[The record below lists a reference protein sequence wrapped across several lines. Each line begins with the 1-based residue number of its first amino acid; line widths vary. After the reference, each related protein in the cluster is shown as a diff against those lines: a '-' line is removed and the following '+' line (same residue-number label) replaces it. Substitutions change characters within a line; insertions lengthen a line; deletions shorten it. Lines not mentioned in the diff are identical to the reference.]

1 MNDVRTG
8 QDGTHVHQILEDDRM
23 CLGHMQPFIGAGK
36 LVQEPLC
43 VDGDFHLHAGG
54 DLVIALAHIEVVQ
67 AEGGGGVNAAGT
79 GIQGDVVA
87 QDDEGIPIH
96 KGMIGGHVFEL
107 VPKQGA
113 YRLIL
118 SDAGILHDA
127 VHQIGGHDEDLA
139 IGLDQRVLQLGI
151 EADGH
156 VAGQSPGGG
165 RPDDEVHLVQIAVLC
180 QLALVIMNLE
190 LDVNGGDGVISIFHL
205 SFCQSGLAGG
215 APVDGLEPLVDIA
228 FFCHCA
234 EHLDLLGFKF
244 RLQGDVGM
252 LPIANAPQA
261 AELFPLTV
269 EEIQGKVPALVPE
282 FWHGHGVA
290 LDALLLNGGLD
301 GHTVGVPARNIRR
314 IVAGHILVADDHI
327 LEDLIHGGANVN
339 IPVGIGRA
347 IVEDKRSLILVPFHH
362 LTVQILAIHFFQH
375 PRFPLCQ
382 LGTHREVGLGQIDGL
397 VIISHGY
404 YCPFFSVSF

>member
-1 MNDVRTG
+1 
-8 QDGTHVHQILEDDRM
+8 
-23 CLGHMQPFIGAGK
+23 
-36 LVQEPLC
+36 
-43 VDGDFHLHAGG
+43 
-54 DLVIALAHIEVVQ
+54 
-67 AEGGGGVNAAGT
+67 
-79 GIQGDVVA
+79 
-87 QDDEGIPIH
+87 
-96 KGMIGGHVFEL
+96 
-107 VPKQGA
+107 
-113 YRLIL
+113 
-118 SDAGILHDA
+118 
-127 VHQIGGHDEDLA
+127 
-139 IGLDQRVLQLGI
+139 
-151 EADGH
+151 
-156 VAGQSPGGG
+156 
-165 RPDDEVHLVQIAVLC
+165 
-180 QLALVIMNLE
+180 MNLE

-228 FFCHCA
+228 FFCHRA
-234 EHLDLLGFKF
+234 EYLDLLGFKF

-314 IVAGHILVADDHI
+314 IVASHILVADDHI